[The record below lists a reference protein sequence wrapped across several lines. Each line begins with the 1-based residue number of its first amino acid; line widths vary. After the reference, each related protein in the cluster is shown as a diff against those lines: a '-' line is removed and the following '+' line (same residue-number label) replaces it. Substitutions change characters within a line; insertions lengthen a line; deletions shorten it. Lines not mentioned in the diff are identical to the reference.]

1 MLQSIDI
8 NSYSDFLYGMIQKF
22 GKLTRAEFD
31 QLTPYFQMRYLD
43 KRTILLQK
51 GEVED
56 YLSVVVKGVVRKFVK
71 VRGNEITL
79 QLATEGHMIQSEV
92 SFHMRTPSD
101 VILETLEPTSLI
113 CMDYAGV
120 QEALEKIPNAEE
132 LGRLIITYMFIKK
145 DARYYSQL
153 KNSTRERFLEYMRL
167 HPHMLQRIPQKIL
180 ASYLNIKPETF
191 SRLKHL
197 LRPAK
202 DNKNPSP
209 IKGLQ

>member
-1 MLQSIDI
+1 MVEPIDI
-8 NSYSDFLYGMIQKF
+8 DSYKELLFQF
-22 GKLTRAEFD
+22 VQRFVKLTRAEYD
-31 QLTPYFQMRYLD
+31 VLTPYFQMRYFD
-43 KRTILLQK
+43 KKTTLLQK

-56 YLSVVVKGVVRKFVK
+56 YLNVVVKGLVRKFIR

-101 VILETLEPTSLI
+101 VTLEALEPTALVS
-113 CMDYAGV
+113 MDYQGV
-120 QEALEKIPNAEE
+120 QDALEKIPNAEE

-145 DARYYSQL
+145 DNRYYSQL
-153 KNSTRERFLEYMRL
+153 KNTTRERFLEYMTQ
-167 HPHMLQRIPQKIL
+167 HPHMLQRVPQKVL

-197 LRPAK
+197 LRPQK
-202 DNKNPSP
+202 ENKTSSRR
-209 IKGLQ
+209 